1 MYPLCAMVHVIY
13 MCNLPLKQV
22 GLTERILTVQTLHSH
37 SSNSVGMLSASIL
50 KAVLKVD

>member
-1 MYPLCAMVHVIY
+1 MVHVIY

-22 GLTERILTVQTLHSH
+22 GLTERILTVLVQTLHSH